1 VSSCERREL
10 RAAVLRRSEQTRFI
24 VCDDRRIPSVMRE
37 QLGNCVADVIVSGQ
51 LRAGRLSMGSVIVGG
66 TRTPIGL
73 IITVPAADSSS

>member
-1 VSSCERREL
+1 
-10 RAAVLRRSEQTRFI
+10 
-24 VCDDRRIPSVMRE
+24 MRE